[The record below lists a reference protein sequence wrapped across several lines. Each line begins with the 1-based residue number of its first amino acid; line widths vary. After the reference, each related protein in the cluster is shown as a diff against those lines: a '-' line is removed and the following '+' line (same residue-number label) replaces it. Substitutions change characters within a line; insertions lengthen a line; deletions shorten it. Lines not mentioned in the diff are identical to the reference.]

1 MGQTVVRVMFRSKHQ
16 VPHVVKNGHR
26 RRVRPYNLVSERLNC
41 GAKALTVVFDLRQFV
56 RNRSPFGHINR
67 DDDMLD
73 GDISRVKN
81 LMSDIRWDIVKH
93 TLFKFRG
100 CTVDDINASPLHDV
114 NELFI
119 LIVDMT
125 FLTGMGKDRGNA
137 DAHGTGG
144 RGTVIRLQPFD
155 FPPGRSLQ
163 THDKPLLPIANRIL
177 SFISILPP
185 MIFVKF
191 FIILAKRGEKRERW
205 LYQKKPEGF
214 DKRKNQERC
223 GKNRTIKKGPNR
235 R

>member
-1 MGQTVVRVMFRSKHQ
+1 
-16 VPHVVKNGHR
+16 
-26 RRVRPYNLVSERLNC
+26 
-41 GAKALTVVFDLRQFV
+41 
-56 RNRSPFGHINR
+56 
-67 DDDMLD
+67 
-73 GDISRVKN
+73 
-81 LMSDIRWDIVKH
+81 MSDIRWDIVKH